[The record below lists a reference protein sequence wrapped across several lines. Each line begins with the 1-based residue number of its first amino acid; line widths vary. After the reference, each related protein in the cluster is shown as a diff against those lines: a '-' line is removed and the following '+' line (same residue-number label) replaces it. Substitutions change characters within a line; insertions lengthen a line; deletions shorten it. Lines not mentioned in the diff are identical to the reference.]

1 MTEISAEEH
10 YKNVEAIKSM
20 KKHGWIL
27 IAVALVL
34 TVLAIVALVVG
45 MDYVPQIYSD
55 WHENGETYKVFEGFV
70 YKGLTDIFGCVIAAV
85 VANFFLF
92 VILQK
97 GIWFNS
103 NKVSV
108 PLVCKIIK
116 AILHIIATLLIVI
129 MSIVTAAI
137 YISSYAYKTADPWI
151 LGLYGM
157 CSIGEVIMLLVYY
170 WNERFARGPAGAD
183 LDYLFGHSKLF
194 NRSEKAYGFIKFYI
208 AVPYVSYLLG
218 YLISVALGFLA
229 PKFGNFVCGG
239 VHLIIMAAAV
249 GLSVYFFFK
258 KYRVSKYEVRG
269 YHARTGSPKDKSDSS
284 GSLDYS
290 EKDEPKPVDKGYAEG
305 KKRLSNELYEHNG
318 LKFVPYSHE
327 WPTYVSNVRLSVQ
340 LSNKDYFGISG
351 KLVLHGNVTCSIKRE
366 ESYPKD
372 AAQKVLDEIIDNII
386 SHAREILDEL
396 SDKYSNY
403 NKSFAIDCS
412 GIKISYKII

>member
-34 TVLAIVALVVG
+34 TVLAIVALAVG
-45 MDYVPQIYSD
+45 MDYVPKIYSD
-55 WHENGETYKVFEGFV
+55 WHENGVTYKVFEGFV

-97 GIWFNS
+97 GIWYNS
-103 NKVSV
+103 KTVSV
-108 PLVCKIIK
+108 PFICKVIK
-116 AILHIIATLLIVI
+116 AILHIIVVLLIAI

-137 YISSYAYKTADPWI
+137 YISAYAYKTADPWI

-183 LDYLFGHSKLF
+183 LEYLFDHSKLF
-194 NRSEKAYGFIKFYI
+194 NRSEKACDFIKFYI

-229 PKFGNFVCGG
+229 PKLENFVCGG

-258 KYRVSKYEVRG
+258 KYRISKTDLKEYYARKRESNRPVRNSGGYNYSETDEVKPR
-269 YHARTGSPKDKSDSS
+269 DKSF
-284 GSLDYS
+284 
-290 EKDEPKPVDKGYAEG
+290 AAG
-305 KKRLSNELYEHNG
+305 KKLLSSELFDYNG
-318 LKFVPYSHE
+318 IKFVPNMYELS
-327 WPTYVSNVRLSVQ
+327 YCVSNVSASVN
-340 LSNKDYFGISG
+340 LANKDYFGLSG
-351 KLVLHGNVTCSIKRE
+351 TLIIKGDIKCNIKRE
-366 ESYPKD
+366 ALHPSDE
-372 AAQKVLDEIIDNII
+372 AQEVRDKVIDKIKSRAN
-386 SHAREILDEL
+386 ELLDEL
-396 SDKYSNY
+396 ADKYSNY
-403 NKSFAIDCS
+403 NQNFSIDCS
-412 GIKISYKII
+412 GVKISYKIV